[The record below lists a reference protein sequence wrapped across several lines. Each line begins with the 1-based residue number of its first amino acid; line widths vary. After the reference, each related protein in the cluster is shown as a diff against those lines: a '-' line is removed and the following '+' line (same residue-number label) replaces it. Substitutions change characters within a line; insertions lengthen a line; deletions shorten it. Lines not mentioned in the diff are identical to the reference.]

1 MQLPIYRHL
10 TEKRWREDG
19 ALDLLVRFFM
29 LFWRVTH
36 RAWHPLRRNTLAYA
50 ICHKQ
55 ASL

>member
-19 ALDLLVRFFM
+19 ALDLMVRFFM

-36 RAWHPLRRNTLAYA
+36 RAWHPLRRNTLAYV